1 MRPAPQLI
9 STASAVL
16 AYLSGQAVPTHVGRM
31 CRCQSGEWLAL
42 LQTVSNLPLAWSA
55 SCQVRDYTELMK

>member
-1 MRPAPQLI
+1 MRPPTQLI
-9 STASAVL
+9 STASAVS

-31 CRCQSGEWLAL
+31 RCCQSGEWLAL

-55 SCQVRDYTELMK
+55 SGQVRDYTGLMK